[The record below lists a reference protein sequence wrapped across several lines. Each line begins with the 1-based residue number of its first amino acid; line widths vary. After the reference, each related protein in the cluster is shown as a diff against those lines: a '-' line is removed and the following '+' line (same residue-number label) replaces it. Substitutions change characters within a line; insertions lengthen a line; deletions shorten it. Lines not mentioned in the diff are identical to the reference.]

1 MYSLS
6 VRPNRLL
13 MKIKNMKNLLLLVLV
28 FTSISSIKAQI
39 KGSITDQ
46 KGEPLPYV
54 NILVLNA
61 GDSSLVKGAASNQN
75 GQFSIKGPEAGRY
88 IIKFQIISHAELITK
103 PLEYDGRILEL
114 GTLKLSERT
123 SLMDEATVKAEKP
136 LIQVAPGKVIF
147 NIDANL
153 SAGSGNAQDLLRA
166 APGLFVDQNDNLIL
180 EGRSGVQVFV
190 DGRPLNLQGDDL
202 NAYLQN
208 LQSDQIEK
216 VEIISQPGSQYD
228 AAGNAGIINIV
239 LKRDK
244 SLGTT
249 GSFSHRYTQGYYP
262 RNNGNFNLYHNRRSL
277 RLLAAFGY
285 GMNQSRNFMDLYRTQ
300 NNTQFNRESVTSNDR
315 EGYNARVGADWR
327 LADDHSL
334 GFTVKGDLNQ
344 NQSLS
349 TSRTPIIPDSS
360 ASPTE
365 VLLSIAEGD
374 NDNYSLFS
382 NVYYRWKNDDKQ
394 FGIDLD
400 QGRFSAQSFTDQ
412 PNRYLNGEEAII
424 LSENNY
430 QMETSREFDLYSA
443 KADYSMSLGDW
454 KLNSGLKW
462 SEVRTANDFD
472 FFILNNGRVQDANRS
487 NLFDYSE
494 TISAAYAE
502 TSRDWKNWGIQ
513 TGLRYEHTNSRGQL
527 YTLDSSGD
535 SLVVRDYGN
544 WFPSLS
550 LTYKKN
556 PMSQWSMSYSRRIQ
570 RPNYQNLNPFLY
582 QRDEL
587 SFSQGNP
594 FLVPQISDNFRI
606 GHLYRYATSTSI
618 SYSYTRD
625 FFAQITDTVGV
636 QRNSLITRNV
646 ADTRSINL
654 SVGSPLKHKDWW
666 NSYISINA
674 FQTWYIPQDISFQA
688 IELFTVS
695 LYAQSSIGLGN
706 NWQVQVSGW
715 WSSPGVWGGTF
726 RTKSLGAL
734 NTSISKSLMN
744 DKLKLFVNFNDIL
757 FTSPWYGDMEYGGLA
772 INGTGGRDSR
782 QIEFGL
788 SYRFG
793 NDQVKA
799 LKENEGG
806 LKSESERVN

>member
-1 MYSLS
+1 
-6 VRPNRLL
+6 
-13 MKIKNMKNLLLLVLV
+13 MKRITILFFLLLSYLGFSQISGTVNSVNGASIPLV
-28 FTSISSIKAQI
+28 
-39 KGSITDQ
+39 
-46 KGEPLPYV
+46 
-54 NILVLNA
+54 NA
-61 GDSSLVKGAASNQN
+61 LLYSASDSSLVKGATSDRD
-75 GQFSIKGPEAGRY
+75 GQFKLRPAKTGV
-88 IIKFQIISHAELITK
+88 FF
-103 PLEYDGRILEL
+103 
-114 GTLKLSERT
+114 LKLQLLGFEEKYIRDINYKGEALNLGKIQMREST
-123 SLMDEATVKAEKP
+123 DLLDEVKVKAEKP
-136 LIQVAPGKVIF
+136 VIQMEAGKVIF

-262 RNNGNFNLYHNRRSL
+262 RNNGNLNLYHNRRSL

-300 NNTQFNRESVTSNDR
+300 NNTQFNRESVTSNDQ
-315 EGYNARVGADWR
+315 EGYNARIGADWR
-327 LADDHSL
+327 LSDKHSL
-334 GFTVKGDLNQ
+334 GFTVKGDINQ

-382 NVYYRWKNDDKQ
+382 NVYYRWKSDDKQ

-412 PNRYLNGEEAII
+412 PNRYLNGDEAII

-454 KLNSGLKW
+454 KLNSGIKW

-502 TSRDWKNWGIQ
+502 TSRDWKNWGLQ
-513 TGLRYEHTNSRGQL
+513 TGLRYEHTNSSGQL

-606 GHLYRYATSTSI
+606 GHLYRYSTSTSI

-654 SVGSPLKHKDWW
+654 SVGTPLKHNDWW

-695 LYAQSSIGLGN
+695 LYAQSSFGLGN
-706 NWQVQVSGW
+706 NWQLQVSGW

-788 SYRFG
+788 TYRFG

-799 LKENEGG
+799 LKANEGG